1 LIKFQIQDYILFIR
15 KGVSLLNRQQ
25 RRQYYRKNKWART
38 AKKSVLDK
46 MMEDYAV
53 AAQQRWTE
61 SAEKN

>member
-1 LIKFQIQDYILFIR
+1 
-15 KGVSLLNRQQ
+15 VSLLNRQQ